1 MNSFVICQFSYC
13 LEVWICHSRKLNAR
27 IDRLHERDLRVKYRN
42 FDKSFQ
48 KLLKKES
55 SVTLH
60 QLNLQKLMLRY
71 SKLKLE

>member
-13 LEVWICHSRKLNAR
+13 LEVLMCHSRKLNAR
-27 IDRLHERDLRVKYRN
+27 TDRLHERDLRVKYRN